1 MKSLKL
7 AVVVALVVGTTS
19 AVAATVSVAKGDNL
33 ATKVAEARELAI
45 AGDTAVTVEIA
56 PGTYELEREIVV
68 DSGICVKGTST
79 REETIVQAAPDHRA
93 FVITDGTVSTLTVRG
108 ATWTQG
114 LPQDTTIGVNPSGDN
129 FGYGVLLTT
138 PGTPVLTNCVVENVA
153 VPNWQGAQ
161 SRLGAGVAT
170 YNNSNALVTDC
181 LVRNCSGDIG
191 RGGGVFLWYGTLR
204 NSVVTNNTSNGEGTG
219 VSVFVGGKV
228 DIGCYE
234 TDFTYGLL
242 LIFR

>member
-7 AVVVALVVGTTS
+7 VVVVALVVGTTS

-56 PGTYELEREIVV
+56 PGTYVLEGEIVV

-114 LPQDTTIGVNPSGDN
+114 LPQDTTIGVNPSGNN
-129 FGYGVLLTT
+129 FYERSL
-138 PGTPVLTNCVVENVA
+138 
-153 VPNWQGAQ
+153 
-161 SRLGAGVAT
+161 SRG
-170 YNNSNALVTDC
+170 
-181 LVRNCSGDIG
+181 
-191 RGGGVFLWYGTLR
+191 W
-204 NSVVTNNTSNGEGTG
+204 TG
-219 VSVFVGGKV
+219 
-228 DIGCYE
+228 
-234 TDFTYGLL
+234 
-242 LIFR
+242 